1 MSYVLRDFRTFLRRR
16 ERRKGDKRRESLRA
30 TFVFFILCVKKMNDF
45 PPFFG
50 AEKGEKEIKRRESL
64 RATFVFFILCVKNNK
79 LYVSGNRNKKV

>member
-1 MSYVLRDFRTFLRRR
+1 
-16 ERRKGDKRRESLRA
+16 
-30 TFVFFILCVKKMNDF
+30 MNDF